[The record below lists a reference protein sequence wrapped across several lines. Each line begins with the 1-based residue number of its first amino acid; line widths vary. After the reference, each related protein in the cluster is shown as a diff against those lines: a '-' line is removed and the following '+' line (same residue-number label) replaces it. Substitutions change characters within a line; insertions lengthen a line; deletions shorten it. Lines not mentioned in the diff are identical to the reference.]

1 VTDRLQLSAI
11 VHLGKDTG
19 RSLERAV
26 ALEQAGIDV
35 IGIAE
40 AYGVDAVSLLGYVAA
55 KTTTAKLMSAI
66 LPLYSRTPTLVAMT
80 AAGLDIISNGRFILG
95 LGASGPQVIEGWHGV
110 PYDAPIGRTRE
121 TIEIC
126 RSVWKRE
133 RVEYSGKYF
142 TLPLP
147 PEQGTGLGKPLK
159 LITHPLRDDIPV
171 FLAALG
177 EKNVELTAE
186 VAQGWIPFL
195 FIPELA
201 DQVWGDAIARG
212 AEKRDASLGTMQI
225 VAGAPLA
232 IGSDTDHLRDTER
245 PHIALYVGGMGARG
259 KNFYNDVAA
268 RYGFEAEAKEIQD
281 LYLSGKREEAEAAVP
296 QAMIDGM
303 SLIGDEAS
311 IKDRLA
317 AYVDAGVTM
326 LQIEPVGP
334 DPIAD
339 VRRLRELVES
349 I

>member
-1 VTDRLQLSAI
+1 MTDRLQLSAI
-11 VHLGKDTG
+11 VHLGSDTG

-35 IGIAE
+35 ISIAE

-55 KTTTAKLMSAI
+55 KTTTARLMSAI
-66 LPLYSRTPTLVAMT
+66 MPLYSRTPTLIAMT
-80 AAGLDIISNGRFILG
+80 AAGLDLISAGRFMLG

-110 PYDAPIGRTRE
+110 PYDAPLGRTRE

-133 RVEYSGKYF
+133 RVEYAGKHY

-147 PEQGTGLGKPLK
+147 PEKGTGLGKPLK
-159 LITHPLRDDIPV
+159 LITHPYRSDIPI

-186 VAQGWIPFL
+186 MAQGWIPFL
-195 FIPELA
+195 FVPELA
-201 DQVWGDAIARG
+201 DRVWGAALDRG
-212 AEKRDASLGTMQI
+212 GRTRDAALGPLQV

-232 IGSDTDHLRDTER
+232 IGPDTARLRDAER

-268 RYGFEAEAKEIQD
+268 RYGFEAEAKLIQD
-281 LYLSGKREEAEAAVP
+281 LYLEGKREQAEAAVP
-296 QAMIDGM
+296 QALIDGM
-303 SLIGDEAS
+303 SLIGEEAY

-317 AYVDAGVTM
+317 AYRDAGVTM
-326 LQIEPVGP
+326 IQIDPIGP
-334 DPIAD
+334 DPIGD
-339 VRRLRELVES
+339 VRRLRELLDSV
-349 I
+349 